1 MKLSLPR
8 NLITEFLLAGYEF
21 SRFHGIVST
30 IRSVTMAK
38 INYDI
43 KSIS

>member
-8 NLITEFLLAGYEF
+8 NLITEFFPAGYEF

-30 IRSVTMAK
+30 ISPVKMTE
-38 INYDI
+38 INYDV